1 MFDRIAYTWSL
12 MKASWQVL
20 MRDKAMIIF
29 PLCSG
34 FCCLLVLAS
43 FIVPLGVTGAW
54 HSAGSVNLLPMPQ
67 RIAYYVMVFLFYF
80 CNYFVITFFNV
91 AITACAISIMTGGS
105 PSIGGGFREAASR
118 IHLILGWALVSATV
132 GLVLKIIAERS
143 GKLGRIITSLMGA
156 AWSVVTFLVVPILVV
171 ENKGPIAAVT
181 ESAALL
187 SRTWGK
193 QLVGTAGFGLI
204 FSLLM
209 IPGIAFI
216 VFGFMSGSVQIT
228 LLMIFIGVVY
238 FIILSLVNS
247 ALHSIFQAAVYLYT
261 QDALLPN
268 APVGQGFPIQLVSG
282 AMASR

>member
-1 MFDRIAYTWSL
+1 MFDRISYTWDL

-34 FCCLLVLAS
+34 ICCLLVMAS

-54 HSAGSVNLLPMPQ
+54 HNMPNSDMPMGT
-67 RIAYYVMVFLFYF
+67 RIAYYAMVFLFYF

-118 IHLILGWALVSATV
+118 IHLILAWALVSATV
-132 GLVLKIIAERS
+132 GLILKIIAERS
-143 GKLGRIITSLMGA
+143 GKLGRIVTSLMGA
-156 AWSVVTFLVVPILVV
+156 AWSIVTFLVVPILVV

-187 SRTWGK
+187 KRTWGN
-193 QLVGTAGFGLI
+193 QLLGNAGFGFI
-204 FSLLM
+204 FFLFM
-209 IPGIAFI
+209 IPGIALI
-216 VFGFMSGSVQIT
+216 VFGFMSHSIQIA
-228 LLMIFIGVVY
+228 LVMFFIAVVY
-238 FIILSLVNS
+238 FIVLSLVNS

-268 APVGQGFPIQLVSG
+268 APVGQGFPVQLVSG
-282 AMASR
+282 AMSAR